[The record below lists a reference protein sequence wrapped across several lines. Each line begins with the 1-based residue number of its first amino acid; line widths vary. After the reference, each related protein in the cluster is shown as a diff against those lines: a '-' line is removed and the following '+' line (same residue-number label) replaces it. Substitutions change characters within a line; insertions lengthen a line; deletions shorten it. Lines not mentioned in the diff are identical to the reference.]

1 MALLM
6 MGSFVPTR
14 WPQASRC
21 VPNSIDS
28 RRRRRTAVATIE
40 ICKPDD
46 FEVGRLLGT
55 FGYMNVTSYVP
66 PPQMGALS
74 STEPLGLDQLDLER
88 RMSGQEVGEGGVQV
102 RLYSGRFTR
111 GPRRGTRVILKAYP
125 GRNVGSAEADAMAAN
140 ELATHAVLQ
149 ETNDGERCPHVTRL
163 MGGFQT
169 LTGEQWLVF
178 QDEGTATAA
187 DYAKAAGLAT
197 TERRAVGESEFL
209 DYFDCSRPIKRRY
222 IFIIKLLR
230 GAFSGLDYMHSNGR
244 LHQSLGPSSVIIN
257 TLAEKDAYSLVPQLR
272 DMAFSVDISDEAIF
286 RSHRSGLPWKQQLLQ
301 GRADDLSVGS
311 AATAALSE
319 GLWQRARSVGALT
332 PLEQKAFGIADD
344 IYAAGLLMAYVVF
357 VSFCKTGSIDGPSL
371 QRLFETTFR
380 LDLQAAREYC
390 MADDNWAEAVK
401 FLDLGEG
408 AGWELLQAML
418 NADYRQRP
426 IAEAVLNHRFMT
438 GALLF

>member
-1 MALLM
+1 MALLNI
-6 MGSFVPTR
+6 GSSVPTR
-14 WPQASRC
+14 WPQASPC
-21 VPNSIDS
+21 YSKSV
-28 RRRRRTAVATIE
+28 RRRAVVATIE

-55 FGYMNVTSYVP
+55 FGYMNVTSYIP
-66 PPQMGALS
+66 PPQMG
-74 STEPLGLDQLDLER
+74 STEPLGLDQWELER
-88 RMSGQEVGEGGVQV
+88 RMGGQEVGQGGVQV
-102 RLYSGRFTR
+102 RLYTGRFTR
-111 GPRRGTRVILKAYP
+111 GPRRGTRVVLKAYP
-125 GRNVGSAEADAMAAN
+125 GRNAGSAEADAMAAN
-140 ELATHAVLQ
+140 ELATHAVIQ
-149 ETNDGERCPHVTRL
+149 ETSDAGGCPNVTRL
-163 MGGFQT
+163 LGGFQT
-169 LTGEQWLVF
+169 QTGEQWLVF
-178 QDEGTATAA
+178 RDDGQSTAA
-187 DYAKAAGLAT
+187 DYAKAAGIST
-197 TERRAVGESEFL
+197 TERRAVGDWEFL
-209 DYFDCSRPIKRRY
+209 DYFDYSRPIKRRY

-230 GAFSGLDYMHSNGR
+230 GAFSGLAHMHSNGR
-244 LHQSLGPSSVIIN
+244 LHQSLGPSSVVIN

-286 RSHRSGLPWKQQLLQ
+286 RSHRSGLPWKQKLID

-311 AATAALSE
+311 ATAALSE
-319 GLWQRARSVGALT
+319 GLWRRARAAGALT
-332 PLEQKAFGIADD
+332 PFEQKAFGISDD
-344 IYAAGLLMAYVVF
+344 IYAAGLLMAYMIF
-357 VSFCKTGSIDGPSL
+357 VSFCKAGSIDGPSL

-390 MADDNWAEAVK
+390 LADDNWVEAIK